1 VTDTNYVK
9 KLAAWLPKEFA
20 GFNILVRRDDEKPT
34 SCDPSLIH
42 HTLQKHSYKRQRN
55 EFSKLGSLLIT

>member
-9 KLAAWLPKEFA
+9 KLAAWLQKEFA

-34 SCDPSLIH
+34 SCLSLIH
-42 HTLQKHSYKRQRN
+42 HTLQKHSYKRQ
-55 EFSKLGSLLIT
+55 E

>member
-9 KLAAWLPKEFA
+9 KLAAWLQKEFA

-34 SCDPSLIH
+34 SCLSLIH

-55 EFSKLGSLLIT
+55 EFLNLEVY